1 MDLKIPSDEVFSEVQ
16 HCIVDVNYKV
26 KDIIS
31 NEIIIAEGS
40 RNFSWGITIV
50 LVILLWPAA
59 IVYYFTRQRSSVTI
73 TISENDV
80 GCSITATSNGGSSE
94 KLLDLIEDSLVSE
107 EVD

>member
-16 HCIVDVNYKV
+16 QCIGTVNYKV

-31 NEIIIAEGS
+31 NESIIAEGN

-73 TISENDV
+73 TIFENDV

-107 EVD
+107 EED